1 MRTVMGDTVEK
12 TLSIIKPDAVQ
23 RNYIGN
29 ILSRF
34 ENAGL
39 KIVAMRMQKMTT
51 KEAETFYAIHKER
64 PFFSELVNFI
74 SSDKVVI
81 LVLEGPNAITANRD
95 IMGATN
101 PDEAKAGTIRHDISL
116 SIGENSVHGSDSAEN
131 AMLEIKQFFPELL

>member
-1 MRTVMGDTVEK
+1 MGTVMGDTVEK

-39 KIVAMRMQKMTT
+39 KVVAMRMQKMT
-51 KEAETFYAIHKER
+51 KQEAETFYAVHKER
-64 PFFSELVNFI
+64 PFFAELVDYI

-101 PDEAKAGTIRHDISL
+101 PDDAKAGTIRHDISL
-116 SIGENSVHGSDSAEN
+116 SIGENSVHGSDSTEN
-131 AMLEIKQFFPELL
+131 ALIEIKQFFPELV